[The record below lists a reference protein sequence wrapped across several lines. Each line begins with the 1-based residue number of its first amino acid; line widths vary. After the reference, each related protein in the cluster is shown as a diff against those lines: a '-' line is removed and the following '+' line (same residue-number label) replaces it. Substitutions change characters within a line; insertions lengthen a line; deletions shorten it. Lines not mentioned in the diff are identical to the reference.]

1 MLNAGGGLFNKNMKK
16 IKLEYNLCVFLFA
29 YSHQAGL
36 SLHRAGWTSIKELKN
51 FYSNQVSPQ
60 EVARFLMLNTD
71 IDESKLGYFY
81 GIKEYSF
88 RKIILSRIKFLL
100 GCPPVFLK
108 DEIYYICQKLV
119 DFEKMLEKD
128 TGVDALEMEKLRL
141 EISKFSLGVLRYKI
155 SYKDYSKALKIEH
168 YMQHDGLKDIKIK
181 EFIKK
186 LPDSSNFKMQF

>member
-1 MLNAGGGLFNKNMKK
+1 MLSVGGLFNENMKK

-29 YSHQAGL
+29 YLNQADL

-51 FYSNQVSPQ
+51 FYLNQVNPKD
-60 EVARFLMLNTD
+60 VVNFLILNAD
-71 IDESKLGYFY
+71 IDINKLEYFY
-81 GIKEYSF
+81 GIKEYGF
-88 RKIILSRIKFLL
+88 RKIILSRIYFLL
-100 GCPPVFLK
+100 GFSPVFLK

-119 DFEKMLEKD
+119 NFAEMLEKD
-128 TGVDALEMEKLRL
+128 TEVHPLEMEKLRL
-141 EISKFSLGVLRYKI
+141 ELSKFSLGILRYKI

-186 LPDSSNFKMQF
+186 LPDPSGL